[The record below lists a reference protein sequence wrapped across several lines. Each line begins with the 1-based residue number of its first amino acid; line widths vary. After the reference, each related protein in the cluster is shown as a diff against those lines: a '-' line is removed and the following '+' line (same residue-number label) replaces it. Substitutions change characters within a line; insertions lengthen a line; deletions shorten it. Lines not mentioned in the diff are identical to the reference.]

1 MFKSIDEALEW
12 VMGLRN
18 SDASFEYFKDVMNE
32 LGNPQNDFYT
42 IHVAGTNG
50 KGSTVNYLRDLL
62 MSQGY
67 SVGTMQSPHYL
78 THLDRIRINDVNIE
92 EEAFLRLAN
101 KYHDFIIEKKLNMF
115 QADYII
121 MCDYFKEKNVDMAVV
136 EVGLGGRLDST
147 NVVDNTR
154 LSIITTIG
162 YDHMELLGNTLE
174 EITREK
180 CGIIKDNSKVL
191 VGDLG
196 DGLKDIVRDIAE
208 RHNSEYYE
216 LKEYTDLG
224 NREFVYDDEKYAI
237 TSYAKYQIH
246 NASLAIEAFHI
257 VSNDYPFAI
266 DTDKAK
272 DALRKSLWKGRFE
285 VVKENPR
292 VILDGA
298 HNTHGINALVKSFD
312 ELEGSKAIIF
322 SALKRKE
329 FSKMISILR
338 KHSDKLVITT
348 FPYYQA
354 INLNEIDEEGIVK
367 EENYRKAID
376 EAIAEYDNVLICGSL
391 YFLSEVAENYRF

>member
-101 KYHDFIIEKKLNMF
+101 KYHDFIVEKKLNMF

-196 DGLKDIVRDIAE
+196 DGLKDIVREIAE

-237 TSYAKYQIH
+237 SSYAKYQIH

-257 VSNDYPFAI
+257 VSKDYPFAI

-285 VVKENPR
+285 VVKENPI

-312 ELEGSKAIIF
+312 ELEGNKAIIF

-338 KHSDKLVITT
+338 KHTDKLVITT

-367 EENYRKAID
+367 EENYKKAID